1 MINVT
6 NNLITMKKIL
16 FFLWCFGA
24 LFCWHECFADIT
36 LAIIAPKAGAN
47 VKAGDEL
54 FEGARLAVKE
64 LNDDGGINGEKLD
77 MLTIDD
83 QCDDR
88 LAVSTAEM
96 LSLLNSKKIG
106 LVVGPYC
113 SNQFNQVADLYEKSK
128 IFQIIPT
135 TEAYHSG
142 SVAKKGRIVLL
153 GTKTQMSKDFFQF
166 YNQNFAGLKVG
177 FVYEGQDETGYGDVA
192 KVLYD
197 EFRRYGKSE
206 LLKFYMLNENKS
218 NVFDVADTVIKD
230 NIPLVFALGDS
241 DDVFSLVRRLRRKD
255 ENKIIFTSKKMLSQ
269 KKLGELNKL
278 ADGVYLL
285 DLPGLKDSLMFTESL
300 VNLRL
305 LGVEP
310 EGLETYSYVAVKLWG
325 DLAKSVKSFDYNKLV
340 KASNSAELQQ
350 KWGEFLM
357 HSGRVNAAKYII
369 EQYKDGSF
377 KQVY

>member
-1 MINVT
+1 
-6 NNLITMKKIL
+6 MKKSL

-36 LAIIAPKAGAN
+36 LAIIAPKAGEN

-177 FVYEGQDETGYGDVA
+177 FVYDGQEETGYGDVA